1 MINLAYKDI
10 SHSLSK
16 FLITALSV
24 GVLLGIVI
32 VMIGVYRGMVFDA
45 KSLVN
50 DIKADIWVVQQ
61 DTLGPFAQTSKIHE
75 DLKDQIS
82 YQNGI
87 KHADAITFQTFQ
99 MENKK
104 KNIDFKVMLV
114 GYDPFSKIEVI
125 NKSRLI
131 AGRVLQ
137 KQHYEMVVSQ
147 KTGFELGE
155 YIELG
160 RDRYKV
166 VGITK
171 DTVSNGGDYLIFA
184 SLKDAE
190 VLQFTYTN
198 ERIRSDEKRGI
209 KGGNPHLVNAIIA
222 KVENGYNPKR
232 VATNIQETTHKKV
245 FTTSEQENLLLQK
258 VIKKSSKQ
266 IGMFTIILIVVSIII
281 IALIIYTMTLEKIK
295 EISILKLIGIPNFT
309 ISKMIIQETV
319 VLGILA
325 FISGNVFANLI
336 SGKFPKRIVL
346 EMGDAFSLFAI
357 ILISS
362 IFASLFGIYK
372 VIKTD
377 PAQAIGG

>member
-16 FLITALSV
+16 FLITAVSV

-32 VMIGVYRGMVFDA
+32 IMIGVYRGMVFDA
-45 KSLVN
+45 KVLVN
-50 DIKADIWVVQQ
+50 DIKANIWVVQQ
-61 DTLGPFAQTSKIHE
+61 NTFGPFAQLSKVHE
-75 DLKDQIS
+75 DLENQIS

-87 KHADAITFQTFQ
+87 KSAEAITFQTFP
-99 MENKK
+99 MENRYG
-104 KNIDFKVMLV
+104 DFKVMLV
-114 GYDPFSKIEVI
+114 GYDPFGPIQVI
-125 NKSRLI
+125 NKSKLI
-131 AGRVLQ
+131 EGRVIQ
-137 KQHYEMVVSQ
+137 KQHYEIVVSK
-147 KTGFELGE
+147 KTNYKLGE
-155 YIELG
+155 YIKLG
-160 RDRYKV
+160 RNRFKV

-171 DTVSNGGDYLIFA
+171 DTVSSGGDYLIYT

-198 ERIRSDEKRGI
+198 ERIRSDNNRGI

-222 KVENGYNPKR
+222 QTADGYNPTL
-232 VATNIQETTHKKV
+232 VAKNIEAATHKKV
-245 FTTSEQENLLLQK
+245 FTKSEEVKLLLEK
-258 VIKKSSKQ
+258 VIKTASKQ
-266 IGMFTIILIVVSIII
+266 IGLFTLILIIVSTVI

-295 EISILKLIGIPNFT
+295 EISILKLIGLSNFT

-325 FISGNVFANLI
+325 FISGNIFARSL
-336 SGKFPKRIVL
+336 SGVFPKRIVL
-346 EMGDAFSLFAI
+346 ENSDAFSLFGI
-357 ILISS
+357 ILLSS

-377 PAQAIGG
+377 PSQAVGG

>member
-1 MINLAYKDI
+1 MINLAFKDI
-10 SHSLSK
+10 THSLSK
-16 FLITALSV
+16 FLITAISV

-32 VMIGVYRGMVFDA
+32 IMIGVYRGMVFDA
-45 KSLVN
+45 KVLVD

-75 DLKDQIS
+75 DLKNQIS
-82 YQNGI
+82 YQDGI
-87 KHADAITFQTFQ
+87 EYAGAITFQTFQ
-99 MENKK
+99 MENRYG
-104 KNIDFKVMLV
+104 DFKVMLV
-114 GYDPFSKIEVI
+114 GYDPFSEIEVI
-125 NKSRLI
+125 DKSKLI
-131 AGRVLQ
+131 EGRVLQ
-137 KQHYEMVVSQ
+137 KQHYEIVVSQ
-147 KTGFELGE
+147 KTNYKLGE
-155 YIELG
+155 YIQLG
-160 RDRYKV
+160 RDRFKV
-166 VGITK
+166 VGITR
-171 DTVSNGGDYLIFA
+171 DTVSNGGDYLIYT

-198 ERIRSDEKRGI
+198 ERIRSDEQRGI
-209 KGGNPHLVNAIIA
+209 KGNNPHLVNAIIA
-222 KVENGYNPKR
+222 KTKDGYSPQK
-232 VATNIQETTHKKV
+232 VAINIEQSTHKKV
-245 FTTSEQENLLLQK
+245 FTKNSQKDLLLQK

-266 IGMFTIILIVVSIII
+266 IGMFTVILILVSIII

-325 FISGNVFANLI
+325 FISGNIFAHLI
-336 SGKFPKRIVL
+336 SSGFPKRVL
-346 EMGDAFSLFAI
+346 LLNSDAFSLFII

-377 PAQAIGG
+377 PAQAIAG

>member
-45 KSLVN
+45 VSLVD

-61 DTLGPFAQTSKIHE
+61 DTLGPFAQTSKVHE
-75 DLKDQIS
+75 DLKDQIT
-82 YQNGI
+82 YQDGI
-87 KHADAITFQTFQ
+87 KYAEAITFQTFQ
-99 MENKK
+99 MENKD
-104 KNIDFKVMLV
+104 NDFKVMLV
-114 GYDPFSKIEVI
+114 GYDPFGKIEVI
-125 NKSRLI
+125 DKSKLI
-131 AGRVLQ
+131 AGRVLK
-137 KQHYEMVVSQ
+137 KQHFEIVVSQ
-147 KTGFELGE
+147 KTGFKLGDK
-155 YIELG
+155 IKLG
-160 RDRYKV
+160 RDIYTV

-171 DTVSNGGDYLIFA
+171 NTVSNGGDYLIYT

-198 ERIRSDEKRGI
+198 ERIRSDEQRGI
-209 KGGNPHLVNAIIA
+209 KGNNPHLVNAIIA
-222 KVENGYNPKR
+222 KTKDGYNTKR
-232 VATNIQETTHKKV
+232 VATNIQNTTHKKV
-245 FTTSEQENLLLQK
+245 FTQDEQKTLLLQK

-266 IGMFTIILIVVSIII
+266 IGMFTVILIFVSVVI

-319 VLGILA
+319 VLGVLA
-325 FISGNVFANLI
+325 FISGNIFAHLI

-346 EMGDAFSLFAI
+346 ELNDAFSLFGI